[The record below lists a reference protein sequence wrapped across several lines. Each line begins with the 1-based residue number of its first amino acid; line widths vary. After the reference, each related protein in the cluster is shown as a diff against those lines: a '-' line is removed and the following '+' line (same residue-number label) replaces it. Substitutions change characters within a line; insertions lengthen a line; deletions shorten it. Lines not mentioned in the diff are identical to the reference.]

1 MCGSDDWT
9 LKCKLTLWFQSWIKT
24 ALVNETQTGNNGT
37 PDAEHIHTMAM
48 VSLLTEAQP
57 VVPETLLMD
66 SARLGELHRE
76 FAAIVSTAT
85 QMTMAAHAIKEP
97 EEVLALLARG
107 EPLEAALATL
117 PDRDTVMRALV
128 QCTSPTDA
136 VWGLM

>member
-1 MCGSDDWT
+1 M
-9 LKCKLTLWFQSWIKT
+9 
-24 ALVNETQTGNNGT
+24 VNEAQTGNTGT

-66 SARLGELHRE
+66 SARLRELHRE

-85 QMTMAAHAIKEP
+85 QMAVAAHAIREP
-97 EEVLALLARG
+97 AEVLDLLARG
-107 EPLEAALATL
+107 EPFEAALATL